1 MSLVYKHFV
10 SMKYILKADTTY
22 DVKQCFITL
31 DKYVAVLLTVSKT
44 NDTEHCLVLISTTR
58 KR

>member
-1 MSLVYKHFV
+1 
-10 SMKYILKADTTY
+10 MKYILKADTTY